1 MPPVNES
8 ADSNEYIQRVLL
20 VTAVILLPGVLG
32 ALFGWVHMLLPLLVF
47 YYLIRY
53 GTGRGKKYILIGC
66 MLAGVAGLL
75 FQIIEQ
81 LLFSLTLLPIGFVL
95 ADAVK
100 KGDKPFMAGLKG
112 SLGLIGTWI
121 TAAFILSLGMENH
134 PYTMLISALEQG
146 IDEALAYYKAN
157 SDVPTETL
165 FMLQQTLGKM
175 KIWIPKIVPGIL
187 VSMALIVTWVTMVS
201 GNHFLFKRTGN
212 RPWIK
217 YRFWVLPEK
226 LVWLVI
232 IAVSLIMIPVEPGRT
247 IGLNMLL
254 ISGLLYCF
262 QGLSIVVFYFNKWN
276 LPIFVRTV
284 IYLILFFQSFGAIF
298 LALIG
303 LADVWVD
310 IRKLNKTPQDSD
322 G

>member
-53 GTGRGKKYILIGC
+53 GAGRGKKYILIGC
-66 MLAGVAGLL
+66 MLAGAAGLL

-81 LLFSLTLLPIGFVL
+81 LLFSLTLLPIGFTL

-100 KGDKPFMAGLKG
+100 KGDKPFWAGLKG
-112 SLGLIGTWI
+112 SLSLIGTWV
-121 TAAFILSLGMENH
+121 AVAFILSLGMEHH

-157 SDVPTETL
+157 SEVPTDTL
-165 FMLQQTLGKM
+165 FMLQQTLEQM
-175 KIWIPKIVPGIL
+175 KIWIPKILPGIL
-187 VSMALIVTWVTMVS
+187 VSIALIVTWITMAT
-201 GNHFLFKRTGN
+201 GNRLLFKRTGN

-217 YRFWVLPEK
+217 FRFWTLPEK

-232 IAVSLIMIPVEPGRT
+232 IAVSLIMVPMEPGRT

-262 QGLSIVVFYFNKWN
+262 QGLSILVFYFNKWN
-276 LPIFVRTV
+276 LPVFVRT
-284 IYLILFFQSFGAIF
+284 ILYLILFFQSFGAVF
-298 LALIG
+298 LAVIG
-303 LADVWVD
+303 IADVWVD
-310 IRKLNKTPQDSD
+310 IRKLNTPTQDSD
-322 G
+322 E